1 MVPLKKLLEA
11 YKIKHSDDVTT
22 DEVLAF
28 LENSGSIDENNFKGH
43 FTGSAWVVNPF
54 KDHVLMTH
62 HKKLGMWLQLGGHS
76 NGENDLFKVALREAR
91 EESGIQ
97 EIIGLSKNIFDLDIH
112 TIPQQIDQPSHKH
125 YDIRFL
131 FEADPLETDI
141 IISEE
146 SHDVDWIPLDK
157 VLTFNSEKSINRMVQ
172 KTKLLKIGKLI

>member
-1 MVPLKKLLEA
+1 METLLREYITRYPEEINA
-11 YKIKHSDDVTT
+11 IDVMY
-22 DEVLAF
+22 F
-28 LENSGSIDENNFKGH
+28 FKNSGSIRENDFKGH
-43 FTGSAWVVNPF
+43 FTGSAWVLNPL

-62 HKKLGMWLQLGGHS
+62 HRKLDMWLQLGGHS
-76 NGENDLFKVALREAR
+76 NGENDLFKVALREAK

-97 EIIGLSKNIFDLDIH
+97 EIRGLSNNIFDLDIH

-131 FEADPLETDI
+131 FEADPKETDI

-157 VLTFNSEKSINRMVQ
+157 VLTFNSENSIKRMVR
-172 KTKLLKIGKLI
+172 KTKLLKIDLE

>member
-1 MVPLKKLLEA
+1 MAVLKKLLED
-11 YKIKHSDDVTT
+11 YRVKYPEESTIN
-22 DEVLAF
+22 EVLDF

-43 FTGSAWVVNPF
+43 FTGSAWVLSPF

-62 HKKLGMWLQLGGHS
+62 HRKLGMWLQLGGHS
-76 NGENDLFKVALREAR
+76 NGENDLFKVALREAK

-131 FEADPLETDI
+131 FEADPLETEI

-146 SHDVDWIPLDK
+146 SHDVGWIPLNK
-157 VLTFNSEKSINRMVQ
+157 VLTFNSEMSIKRMVY
-172 KTKLLKIGKLI
+172 KTKRLK